1 MVRAALVP
9 LSLVSL
15 SLMAACS
22 SADDTVNRPTSD
34 MSSVSVPESG
44 ADPDDTLR
52 DDTVDDDT
60 VGDDTVGDDTVSLS
74 ADFDAVRVQVY
85 DADGIACGLCLWRA
99 DTEAERRRGLMGVT
113 DLEGAAGMAFVFDA
127 PSSGGFW
134 MKDTLI
140 PLDVAF
146 YDANGDFLDVDSM
159 EPCPDG
165 TVDCPVYG
173 GATDYTLAIEV
184 PAGLAAVYGMESGGR
199 AVVDG
204 PCVPTDVQPS
214 GAAASDGPVRPTDG
228 SGRDTTG

>member
-1 MVRAALVP
+1 MPAALVP
-9 LSLVSL
+9 LWLLSFSLMALSLV
-15 SLMAACS
+15 AACS
-22 SADDTVNRPTSD
+22 SADDTVTRPTRD
-34 MSSVSVPESG
+34 MSSDPVRESG
-44 ADPDDTLR
+44 TGP
-52 DDTVDDDT
+52 DDT
-60 VGDDTVGDDTVSLS
+60 VGDDTVGDDTVSLA

-99 DTEAERRRGLMGVT
+99 DTEAERRRGLMEVT

-146 YDANGDFLDVDSM
+146 YDTNGDFLDVDSM

-204 PCVPTDVQPS
+204 PCVPTDVLRS
-214 GAAASDGPVRPTDG
+214 GVVAPDGPVRPTDG
-228 SGRDTTG
+228 SGRDTAG